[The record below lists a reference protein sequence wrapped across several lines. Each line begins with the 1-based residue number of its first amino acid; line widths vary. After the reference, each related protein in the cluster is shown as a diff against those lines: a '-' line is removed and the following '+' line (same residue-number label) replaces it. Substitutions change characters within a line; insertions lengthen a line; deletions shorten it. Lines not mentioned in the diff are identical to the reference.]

1 MKKLIL
7 RSVLLFAVV
16 APQPAISETE
26 TLLNETVPKQ
36 YRVVEGDTL
45 WDISDLFLRDPWMW
59 PEIWH
64 ANQQIANSHLRALKQ
79 VIPWPFIGL
88 ANGSKTLSPKIKSD
102 FQMSALDY

>member
-7 RSVLLFAVV
+7 GFALLFAVV

-26 TLLNETVPKQ
+26 NLLNETVPKQ

-64 ANQQIANSHLRALKQ
+64 ANQQIANSHLIYPDDLIVSLELK
-79 VIPWPFIGL
+79 GL
-88 ANGSKTLSPKIKSD
+88 ITNDSGFYRRL
-102 FQMSALDY
+102 L